1 VRLPYT
7 PLCRSAELCEFVKG
21 PDFPTAAEIIS
32 PPEEIR
38 QMYETGRGTIK
49 CRAVYHTEDGDIVI
63 TALPYQVSGARVLE
77 QIAAQMQ
84 KKKLPM
90 INDLRDESDHE
101 NPTRIVIEPR
111 SRRID
116 VDAVIAHLFSTTDL
130 EKNDRANFNMIGLDG
145 KPRVK
150 PLADILHEWLDFR
163 QQAVQRRLQY
173 RLQKILA
180 RLHILD
186 ALL

>member
-1 VRLPYT
+1 ELEEPVVLPARLPNVLLNGGSGIAVGMAT
-7 PLCRSAELCEFVKG
+7 DIPPHNLREVARACIHLLDQPNATSAELCEFVKG

-90 INDLRDESDHE
+90 I
-101 NPTRIVIEPR
+101 
-111 SRRID
+111 
-116 VDAVIAHLFSTTDL
+116 
-130 EKNDRANFNMIGLDG
+130 
-145 KPRVK
+145 
-150 PLADILHEWLDFR
+150 
-163 QQAVQRRLQY
+163 
-173 RLQKILA
+173 
-180 RLHILD
+180 
-186 ALL
+186 